1 MRKTAPAALLLL
13 SLVVALPMTGCQKI
27 TARMEMKKGN
37 EVYRQEDYKKA
48 ITHFETALKM
58 DPSAKFLWRSVGLSA
73 LALFRPDTDTP
84 ENTKYGQL
92 AIDAFGKYLQA
103 FPDDSKV
110 QDYLLTSYMSTERF
124 DDALTYLKA
133 AAAKK
138 PTDVALD
145 SAIVSVLIRQGKL
158 DEAYAWAKSHA
169 SKADATAFYS
179 IGVVAWDKAYRSPD
193 PDETKQR
200 AVIDFGMLCL
210 NDALRLKPDYA
221 DAMVYKGLLLRQVE
235 KLEPDPLKK
244 IELADEATKLRD
256 KAIALKKKAE
266 EEEKAAAAK
275 LANATGT

>member
-13 SLVVALPMTGCQKI
+13 SLVAALPMTGCQKI

-48 ITHFETALKM
+48 IEHFESALKM
-58 DPSAKFLWRSVGLSA
+58 DPDAKFLWRSVGLSA
-73 LALFRPDTDTP
+73 IALYRPDLETT

-103 FPDDSKV
+103 FPNDVKA
-110 QDYLLTSYMSTERF
+110 QDYLLTSYMNTERYQ
-124 DDALTYLKA
+124 DALNYLKA

-138 PTDVALD
+138 PTDVGTD
-145 SAIVSVLIRQGKL
+145 SAIVSVLIRQNKL
-158 DEAYAWAKSHA
+158 QEAYDWARSHA
-169 SKADATAFYS
+169 SKSDPTAFYS

-200 AVIDFGMLCL
+200 EVIDFGMKCL
-210 NDALRLKPDYA
+210 NDALRLKADYA
-221 DAMVYKGLLLRQVE
+221 DAMVYKGLLLRQIE

-244 IELADEATKLRD
+244 IELADEATALRN
-256 KAIALKKKAE
+256 KAIELKKKADE
-266 EEEKAAAAK
+266 EAAK
-275 LANATGT
+275 LAEAAGT